1 MRSVITKILY
11 AALLPALVAGGIA
24 VAQSGGGNASKSQTK
39 DQVQGPA
46 RAVLPAPPVLMGNLT
61 YAEIHTQRDGKEVV
75 IRVDRGKL
83 KSVGTD
89 SITITENDGSDVTIP
104 VDEDTHIITSLRN
117 TDAKLSDLEEG
128 QSVIVHR
135 EEGKAARVVAVPPKL
150 GDRPPIPPRG
160 FGLLHHRNRELPA
173 PPPLPDPSP

>member
-24 VAQSGGGNASKSQTK
+24 VAQSGGGSASKSQTK
-39 DQVQGPA
+39 DRVHRAA
-46 RAVLPAPPVLMGNLT
+46 RTVLPAPPVLMGNLT
-61 YAEIHTQRDGKEVV
+61 YAEIHTQRDGNEVV
-75 IRVDRGKL
+75 IRVDRGKV

-104 VDEDTHIITSLRN
+104 VDEDTHIITSFRN

-128 QSVIVHR
+128 QSVVAHR
-135 EEGKAARVVAVPPKL
+135 EEGKAARVIAAPPKL
-150 GDRPPIPPRG
+150 GERPPIPPGG
-160 FGLLHHRNRELPA
+160 FGLRHDRNRELPA
-173 PPPLPDPSP
+173 PPPLPDSSP